1 MKHTPWPRR
10 KKARVW
16 GGIAATLFVLLMLT
30 HKICLT
36 PTQAIRAAETELGTG
51 KTEVVMTLSYRDVP
65 FYLTRNEKALLLVP
79 FSPKLFL
86 MGQRYAA
93 FADCTLDQGHV
104 HAAGT
109 ILRNERAS
117 ERVFLIVGCT
127 DLPNAASVYVHDT
140 RSQDFSGCIPTSV
153 SATVSPEGYFWGMD
167 TVPINVSCFTPS
179 ALEVRDANGTVLETY
194 DMAQNWQGEFAY
206 HSW

>member
-1 MKHTPWPRR
+1 
-10 KKARVW
+10 
-16 GGIAATLFVLLMLT
+16 
-30 HKICLT
+30 
-36 PTQAIRAAETELGTG
+36 
-51 KTEVVMTLSYRDVP
+51 MTLSYRDVP
-65 FYLTRNEKALLLVP
+65 FYLTQNEQALLLVP

-93 FADCTLDQGHV
+93 FADCTLDQGRV

-109 ILRNERAS
+109 LLQNERAS
-117 ERVFLIVGCT
+117 ERVFLIVGYT
-127 DLPNAASVYVHDT
+127 DLPNATSVYVHDT
-140 RSQDFSGCIPTSV
+140 RSQDFSGSIPTSV
-153 SATVSPEGYFWGMD
+153 SATVSPEGYFWGID

-179 ALEVRDANGTVLETY
+179 ALEVRDVNGTVLETY